1 MVNKWTG
8 ENTYR
13 LLYLIGESVKTRRL
27 QRNISQ
33 TELSK
38 LSGVSLNSITRFE
51 TGKGNITLYNLINIL
66 KVLDMTEAL
75 ESVFSNTSISPS
87 LLAKAARKN
96 EVQQRVRR
104 AKSKNED
111 DNSQWFWEEDK
122 K

>member
-1 MVNKWTG
+1 MAYKWTD

-13 LLYLIGESVKTRRL
+13 LLHLIGESVKTRRL

>member
-1 MVNKWTG
+1 MSNKWTDA
-8 ENTYR
+8 NTYR
-13 LLYLIGESVKTRRL
+13 LLHLIGESVKTRRL
-27 QRNISQ
+27 QRNVSQ

-51 TGKGNITLYNLINIL
+51 TGKGNITLFNLINIL

-75 ESVFSNTSISPS
+75 EAVFSTTSVTPS
-87 LLAKAARKN
+87 LLAKAVRKN

-111 DNSQWFWEEDK
+111 DNTQWIWEEDK